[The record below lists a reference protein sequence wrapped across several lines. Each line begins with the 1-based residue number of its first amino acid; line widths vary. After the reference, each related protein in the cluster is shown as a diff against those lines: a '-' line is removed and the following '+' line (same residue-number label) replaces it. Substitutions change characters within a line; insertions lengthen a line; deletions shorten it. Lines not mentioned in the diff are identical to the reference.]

1 MGKQKERA
9 PKRTDAQR
17 IVDYQKKIARIQ
29 KRQEIAKL
37 RDEYNKMK

>member
-17 IVDYQKKIARIQ
+17 IVDYQKKITNSEAARD
-29 KRQEIAKL
+29 R
-37 RDEYNKMK
+37 